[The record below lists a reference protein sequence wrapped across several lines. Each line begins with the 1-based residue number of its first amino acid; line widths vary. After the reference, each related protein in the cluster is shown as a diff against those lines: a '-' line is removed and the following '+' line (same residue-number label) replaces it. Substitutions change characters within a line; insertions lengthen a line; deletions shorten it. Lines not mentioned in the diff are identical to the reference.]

1 MKIFPILAFACSIF
15 ALSHQ
20 TASANDDKTTLRE
33 EGRYLAAA
41 SDCAACHS
49 IKNKP
54 EYSGGVSFTLPIGT
68 IYSTNITPD
77 MDHGIGK
84 YTEAE
89 FGRALREGVRRDG
102 STLYPAMP
110 YPSYARL
117 TDHDIHALYTYFHES
132 VPAAAIPTPENG
144 IQWPFSMRW
153 PLMFWRWAFS
163 PAPVKAQEK
172 TLREFADAQMARG
185 AYLVEGPAHCGAC
198 HSPRGLA
205 MQEKAL
211 TASDSP
217 SFLAGGALIDGWI
230 PTSLRQENRTGLGRW
245 SEQDI
250 VDFLKT
256 GRNMQG
262 ESFGAMTSAIVHG
275 TQHLSDSDLHAM
287 AKYLRALQPFDR
299 TQTNWVYDPTATN
312 ALRKADVSARGAKLY
327 VDNCAACH
335 RTDGKGYPA
344 VFPPLAGNPV
354 VMGKDPASLVHI
366 VQVGATLPKTE
377 TAPSAFTMPDFMHR
391 LNDQQVADVVTFI
404 RHAWGNNA
412 PAVSAEDVARLRKDM
427 PPRNMADGEISLN

>member
-1 MKIFPILAFACSIF
+1 MKTFPILAFACSIF

-20 TASANDDKTTLRE
+20 TASAHDDKATLRE

-117 TDHDIHALYTYFHES
+117 TDHDIHALYTYFHEN

-172 TLREFADAQMARG
+172 TLHEFADAQMARG

-198 HSPRGLA
+198 HSPRGLT

-230 PTSLRQENRTGLGRW
+230 PTSLRQ
-245 SEQDI
+245 
-250 VDFLKT
+250 
-256 GRNMQG
+256 
-262 ESFGAMTSAIVHG
+262 
-275 TQHLSDSDLHAM
+275 
-287 AKYLRALQPFDR
+287 
-299 TQTNWVYDPTATN
+299 
-312 ALRKADVSARGAKLY
+312 
-327 VDNCAACH
+327 
-335 RTDGKGYPA
+335 
-344 VFPPLAGNPV
+344 
-354 VMGKDPASLVHI
+354 
-366 VQVGATLPKTE
+366 
-377 TAPSAFTMPDFMHR
+377 
-391 LNDQQVADVVTFI
+391 
-404 RHAWGNNA
+404 
-412 PAVSAEDVARLRKDM
+412 
-427 PPRNMADGEISLN
+427 

>member
-1 MKIFPILAFACSIF
+1 MKILPFLALAGGAF
-15 ALSHQ
+15 ALSYQ
-20 TASANDDKTTLRE
+20 AASANDDKSALLE

-54 EYSGGVSFTLPIGT
+54 EYSGGVSFSLPVGT
-68 IYSTNITPD
+68 IHSTNITPD

-89 FGRALREGVRRDG
+89 FGRALREGIRRDG
-102 STLYPAMP
+102 ATLYPAMP

-117 TDHDIHALYTYFHES
+117 TDHDIHALYTYFHDG
-132 VPAAAIPTPENG
+132 VAPAAIPTPDNG
-144 IQWPFSMRW
+144 IRWPFSMRW
-153 PLMFWRWAFS
+153 PLTFWRWAFAPS
-163 PAPVKAQEK
+163 PPKALSK
-172 TLREFADAQMARG
+172 TQQQFADPQMARG

-211 TASDSP
+211 TASDGTV
-217 SFLAGGALIDGWI
+217 FLSGGAEVDGWI

-245 SEQDI
+245 SEQEI

-256 GRNMQG
+256 GRNMQA

-275 TQHLSDSDLHAM
+275 TQHLNDSDLHAM
-287 AKYLRALQPFDR
+287 AKYLRALQPADT
-299 TQTNWVYDPTATN
+299 TQTNWVYDPTITN
-312 ALRKADVSARGAKLY
+312 ALRKANVSTRGARLY
-327 VDNCAACH
+327 LDNCAACH

-354 VMGKDPASLVHI
+354 VMGSNPASLVHV
-366 VQVGATLPKTE
+366 VQSGATLPGTE
-377 TAPSAFTMPDFMHR
+377 TAPSSLTMPDFMHR
-391 LNDQQVADVVTFI
+391 LDDQQIADVVTFI

-412 PAVSAEDVARLRKDM
+412 AAVSKEDVVKLRKDM